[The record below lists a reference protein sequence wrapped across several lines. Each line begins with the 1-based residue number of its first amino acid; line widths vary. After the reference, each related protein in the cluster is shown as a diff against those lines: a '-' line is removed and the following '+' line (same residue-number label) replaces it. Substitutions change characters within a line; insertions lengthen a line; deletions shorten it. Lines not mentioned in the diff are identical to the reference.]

1 MILLYVLLIVYI
13 VAINFYAFMLVK
25 SLKAEQ
31 SQDEYTLKSSF
42 KNTENRSGGE
52 LRESAQ
58 TQPQNRNING
68 ENKTISEKNSN
79 ENNAQ
84 NSQNEQTK
92 DKTVGKLCI
101 TGALGGA
108 IALYVSFFVFK
119 YRRNHLLLMVL
130 MPLLGVLNIYIWVLL
145 FRSGF
150 TFFIFK

>member
-13 VAINFYAFMLVK
+13 AAINFYAFMLVK

-31 SQDEYTLKSSF
+31 SQGEYTLKSPF
-42 KNTENRSGGE
+42 KNAENRSNE
-52 LRESAQ
+52 EQTEPAQ
-58 TQPQNRNING
+58 TQPKNG
-68 ENKTISEKNSN
+68 KQKREKAAEQNSN
-79 ENNAQ
+79 EQ
-84 NSQNEQTK
+84 KPSSEQVK

-150 TFFIFK
+150 TFFFFK